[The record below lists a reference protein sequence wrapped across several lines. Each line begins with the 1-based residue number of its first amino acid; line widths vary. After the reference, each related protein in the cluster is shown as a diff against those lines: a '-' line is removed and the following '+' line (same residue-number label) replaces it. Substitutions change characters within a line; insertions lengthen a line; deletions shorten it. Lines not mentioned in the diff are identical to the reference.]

1 LKVQFPEK
9 IAFLSEPHR
18 YKILYGGRG
27 GIKSWSI
34 AQHLLIAG
42 AEKSLRIPCARETM
56 QSIRDSVHQLLEDQ
70 IKRLGLQGHYEVLK
84 SEIIGRNGT
93 SFTFHG
99 LRDQSVH
106 NIKSLEGA
114 DILWV
119 EEAQNVS
126 KKSWRTVIPTI
137 RKPGSE
143 IWISFNPELETDD
156 TYQRFVVNPPPG
168 AVVVKTSYRDN
179 EYLSDELRAEIEH
192 LRATDPDEYEHVYEG
207 MCRQAVTGAVY
218 KNELLAADKEG
229 RICRVPYDASKPVDT
244 FWDLGYFDN
253 VAIWLAQ
260 SVGFEF
266 RFIDF
271 IQGSQ
276 QSLQYYLR
284 ELQSRG
290 YVYGTD
296 CLPWDGGTPSLQ
308 TGRSVRDQL
317 IAAGRRVKVMPQLKV
332 DQGITAARTIFGK
345 CFFDSEKCAD
355 GIQVLR
361 HYRYELDEAHVDPTG
376 KPGLQKQPLHDWA
389 SHAADAFR
397 TAAVMIRE
405 PEKKKEQEKRRPA
418 GKLSPWS

>member
-1 LKVQFPEK
+1 M
-9 IAFLSEPHR
+9 
-18 YKILYGGRG
+18 LYGGRG

-42 AEKSLRIPCARETM
+42 GKQRLRIPCARETM
-56 QSIRDSVHQLLEDQ
+56 QSIRESVHQLLEDQ
-70 IKRLGLQGHYEVLK
+70 IQRLGLQGHYEVQK

-143 IWISFNPELETDD
+143 IWVSFNPELDTDD
-156 TYQRFVVNPPPG
+156 TYKRFVISPPPG
-168 AVVVKTSYRDN
+168 AVVVKTSWRDN
-179 EYLSDELRAEIEH
+179 PDLSDELREDIEH
-192 LRATDPDEYEHVYEG
+192 LRATGPDEYEYVYEG

-260 SVGFEF
+260 SIGFEF

-284 ELQSRG
+284 ELQNRP

-296 CLPWDGGTPSLQ
+296 CLPWDDGTPSLQ
-308 TGRSVRDQL
+308 TGRSIRDQM
-317 IAAGRRVKVMPQLKV
+317 IAAGRRVRVMPQLKV
-332 DQGITAARTIFGK
+332 EKGIQAARTIFGK
-345 CFFDSEKCAD
+345 CFFDSEKCQD
-355 GIQVLR
+355 GIQALR
-361 HYRYELDEAHVDPTG
+361 HYRYEFDE
-376 KPGLQKQPLHDWA
+376 KLKGLRKEPVHDQY

-397 TAAVMIRE
+397 TSAEMIRE
-405 PEKKKEQEKRRPA
+405 PEKKKEPEKRRP
-418 GKLSPWS
+418 GSRLSPWS